1 MALRI
6 NLSGLVC
13 AFVALGGAA
22 MPTSAQVRADVT
34 VEPIV
39 VWETDPRGWLGVQYE
54 FLREFTFGSNE
65 APRTEVR
72 IDALFRGAAAHRAGL
87 RAGDVVEGINGMAPS
102 EALMW
107 QLAREIRPGDT
118 VQFALLRGQERL
130 ERWVVADA
138 RPGER
143 RSEPRRIVGFV
154 APDPPEGAA
163 LPKRF
168 GVEPESFDAPEGF
181 TIVWQGGSGQSQAFT
196 YRFQAPDRADVPF
209 GAFVVRT
216 PATDSLMT
224 LIRIVQNELSAAVMV
239 NAREARER
247 ARVRRVELSRELDE
261 LQHELALVSREGLR
275 LSELGNGS
283 GEIHVR
289 VSPRTALAPLVRAS
303 RAFLLGAEVTS
314 VSGEL
319 GQYFGVDSGV
329 LVSTVFDG
337 TPADRAGLRPG
348 DVIVA
353 TSRGTVH
360 DFGELRQHLV
370 TGGTNIELT
379 VVRSG
384 EERTVRFPEQ

>member
-1 MALRI
+1 MVLRAK
-6 NLSGLVC
+6 LSGLAYAV
-13 AFVALGGAA
+13 VALGGVVAPAA
-22 MPTSAQVRADVT
+22 AQSRAEVS

-39 VWETDPRGWLGVQYE
+39 VWESQPRGWLGVQYE
-54 FLREFTFGSNE
+54 FLREFTFGSTE

-72 IDALFRGAAAHRAGL
+72 IDALYRGAAAHRAGL

-107 QLAREIRPGDT
+107 QLAREIRPGDS
-118 VQFALLRGQERL
+118 VQFALLRGGDRI
-130 ERWVVADA
+130 ERWVVADERPGA
-138 RPGER
+138 RP
-143 RSEPRRIVGFV
+143 EPRRVVGFV
-154 APDPPEGAA
+154 APDPPEAVA
-163 LPKRF
+163 LPQGFYAER
-168 GVEPESFDAPEGF
+168 ESLEAPEGF
-181 TIVWQGGSGQSQAFT
+181 TIVWQGESGQGQAFT
-196 YRFQAPDRADVPF
+196 YRFETQDRADVPF

-224 LIRIVQNELSAAVMV
+224 LIRIVQNELSAAVSAS
-239 NAREARER
+239 AREARER

-275 LSELGNGS
+275 LSELGTGS

-319 GQYFGVDSGV
+319 GQYFGVDGGV
-329 LVSTVFDG
+329 LVSRVSDG

-353 TSRGTVH
+353 TSRGAVQ

-384 EERTVRFPEQ
+384 EEQSVRFPN